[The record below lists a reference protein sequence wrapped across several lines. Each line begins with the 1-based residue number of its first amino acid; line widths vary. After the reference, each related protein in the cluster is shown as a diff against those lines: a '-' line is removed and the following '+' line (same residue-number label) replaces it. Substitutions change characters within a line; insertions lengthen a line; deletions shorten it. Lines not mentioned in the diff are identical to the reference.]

1 MLTPIEKIFFKN
13 KPVGF
18 LLRKSKH
25 WYLPGFEG
33 HSLFDVLQTF
43 YNQIK
48 TQSMRE
54 RASAIS
60 YNFIM
65 AIPPSLLFLFTLIP
79 HLPFISSTSIK
90 TQLHTFIL
98 DIVPSPQYNQE
109 IIRLVDSIIDGSK
122 FGLLSFGLFL
132 SLFFASNGIMGLMRS
147 FNRKY
152 AGFINRKSLRKRW
165 LSIKITVILFGL
177 LLAYLL
183 MLVMQGQLLKLLVE
197 SPTLREW
204 IRYTRWG
211 FMILLVYYAIA
222 FIYRYAPAVYKKWK
236 FLSPGTI
243 VATTLC
249 ILASA
254 VFTLFIKNFAQLN
267 ALYGSLGTVMMVMAL
282 IYINS
287 FALLIGFELN
297 VSINT
302 LSRQRREAEKPAM

>member
-1 MLTPIEKIFFKN
+1 MLSPIEKFFFKN
-13 KPVGF
+13 RPVSF

-25 WYLPGFEG
+25 WYWPGFEG
-33 HSLFDVLQTF
+33 HSMFDVAQTF

-79 HLPFISSTSIK
+79 HLPFVSAKSIK
-90 TQLHTFIL
+90 SEMHAFIY
-98 DIVPSPQYNQE
+98 DIIPSPQYNSQ
-109 IIRLVDSIIDGSK
+109 IIDLIDSVIDGSK
-122 FGLLSFGLFL
+122 IGLISFGLFL

-152 AGFINRKSLRKRW
+152 AGFINRKSGRKRW

-177 LLAYLL
+177 LLTYLL
-183 MLVMQGQLLKLLVE
+183 LLVMQGKLLAMLVE
-197 SPTLREW
+197 NPSLREL
-204 IRYTRWG
+204 IRYTRWI
-211 FMILLVYYAIA
+211 FIIMLVYYAIA
-222 FIYRYAPAVYKKWK
+222 FIYRFAPAVHKKWK
-236 FLSPGTI
+236 LISPGTI
-243 VATTLC
+243 AATALC
-249 ILASA
+249 LIASA
-254 VFTLFIKNFAQLN
+254 AFTYFIKNFAQLN
-267 ALYGSLGTVMMVMAL
+267 ALYGSLGAIMMVMAL
-282 IYINS
+282 VYINS

-302 LSRQRREAEKPAM
+302 LSRKKREAQMPAL